1 MINRFNWKN
10 LKNIFHQSKGSK
22 KTISQTDKKLMYQ
35 NYRSD
40 ILFVFTLFVLTITL
54 YFCWGIITDPKSKPE
69 NVKSAFS
76 LIVAIVSGLLGFV
89 TGKAIS

>member
-1 MINRFNWKN
+1 MNNSFNWKK
-10 LKNIFHQSKGSK
+10 LKNIFQRFKRSQ
-22 KTISQTDKKLMYQ
+22 TPLSQTDNNLIHQ

-40 ILFVFTLFVLTITL
+40 ILFIFTLFVLTITL
-54 YFCWGIITDPKSKPE
+54 YFCWGIINNPDANPE

>member
-1 MINRFNWKN
+1 M
-10 LKNIFHQSKGSK
+10 
-22 KTISQTDKKLMYQ
+22 SQKEKLNSTHRTSQ

-54 YFCWGIITDPKSKPE
+54 YFCWGIIINPDSNPD

>member
-1 MINRFNWKN
+1 MLNKISNLVKRFR
-10 LKNIFHQSKGSK
+10 
-22 KTISQTDKKLMYQ
+22 KTMSQKEKPNSIHRIPK

-40 ILFVFTLFVLTITL
+40 ILFIFTLFVLTITL
-54 YFCWGIITDPKSKPE
+54 YFCWGIINNPESNPE

>member
-1 MINRFNWKN
+1 MLNKISN
-10 LKNIFHQSKGSK
+10 LVKSFR
-22 KTISQTDKKLMYQ
+22 KTMSQKEKPNSTHRTSQ

-40 ILFVFTLFVLTITL
+40 ILLVFTLFVLTITL
-54 YFCWGIITDPKSKPE
+54 YFCWGIIINPDSNAD

-89 TGKAIS
+89 TGKSIS